1 MSQPSTWTE
10 QTPTVRVLE
19 AAARQS
25 LHAPSVFNTQPWRWR
40 IAGDALELRADP
52 GRQLAATDPD
62 GRLLVL
68 SCGAALH
75 HARISLTALGWG
87 VEVDRLPDP
96 ADPGLLARLRTT
108 GPTDLDVAA
117 GPLVDAI
124 PRRRTDRRA
133 YGDRPVP
140 EELLTRLREAVEAQ
154 GAYLHVVRLDQ
165 MPMLAV
171 STARAAD
178 AELADPA
185 YRAELREWTNRPAGS
200 GDGVP
205 TATAV
210 RPAPRR
216 VPLRDHVPGG
226 AAGLSAG
233 TDFDRGAAY
242 VILFGER
249 DDPAAWLRGGEALSA
264 LLLTATA
271 AGLATAPISDAIE
284 LAWPRRMMRDL
295 LAGVGD
301 PYLVVRVGWAPPGEL
316 PPAPRRRPADVIE
329 VEDFG
334 GAPPAGVGPGR

>member
-1 MSQPSTWTE
+1 MIQPSAGRE
-10 QTPTVRVLE
+10 QAPTVRMFE

-40 IAGDALELRADP
+40 VTPDALELRADP
-52 GRQLAATDPD
+52 DRQLGTTDPD
-62 GRLLVL
+62 GRLLAL
-68 SCGAALH
+68 SCGTALH
-75 HARISLTALGWG
+75 HARVSLAAAGCRVTVA
-87 VEVDRLPDP
+87 RLPDAGDP
-96 ADPGLLARLRTT
+96 ALLARLRTT
-108 GPTDLDVAA
+108 DPVGLDITAGRLVA
-117 GPLVDAI
+117 AI

-133 YGDRPVP
+133 YSDRPVP
-140 EELLTRLREAVEAQ
+140 DTLLSQLRAAVEAEDTH
-154 GAYLHVVRLDQ
+154 LHVVRPDQ

-185 YRAELREWTNRPAGS
+185 YLEELRRWTDRPAGS

-216 VPLRDHVPGG
+216 VPLRDYAPAG

-233 TDFDRGAAY
+233 ADFDRGAAY
-242 VILFGER
+242 VILFGVR
-249 DDPAAWLRGGEALSA
+249 DDHAAWLRGGEALSA

-271 AGLATAPISDAIE
+271 EGLATAPISDAIE

-295 LAGVGD
+295 LAGVGE
-301 PYLVVRVGWAPPGEL
+301 PYLVVRVGWGPDADL
-316 PPAPRRRPADVIE
+316 PPVPRRTPTDVIE
-329 VEDFG
+329 ID
-334 GAPPAGVGPGR
+334 A

>member
-1 MSQPSTWTE
+1 MTQPSTRTD
-10 QTPTVRVLE
+10 QTPAVRVLE

-40 IAGDALELRADP
+40 ITGQALELRADP
-52 GRQLAATDPD
+52 DRQLAVTDPD

-75 HARISLTALGWG
+75 HARISLTAAGWA
-87 VEVDRLPDP
+87 VAVQRLPDP
-96 ADPGLLARLRTT
+96 ADPGLLARLTVT
-108 GPTDLDVAA
+108 GQADLDVAA
-117 GPLVDAI
+117 GRLVDAI

-140 EELLTRLREAVEAQ
+140 EALLRRLRAAVEAED
-154 GAYLHVVRLDQ
+154 AHLHVVRADQ

-178 AELADPA
+178 AELADPE
-185 YRAELREWTNRPAGS
+185 YREELRRWTNRPADS

-216 VPLRDHVPGG
+216 VPVRDHAPGG

-249 DDPAAWLRGGEALSA
+249 DEPAAWLRGGEALSA

-271 AGLATAPISDAIE
+271 EGLATAPISDTIE
-284 LAWPRRMMRDL
+284 LAWPRQMMRDL

-301 PYLVVRVGWAPPGEL
+301 PYLVVRVGWGPAGEL
-316 PPAPRRRPADVIE
+316 PPAPRRVPTDVIE
-329 VEDFG
+329 VAD
-334 GAPPAGVGPGR
+334 

>member
-1 MSQPSTWTE
+1 MTQPSTRTE
-10 QTPTVRVLE
+10 HTATVRVLE

-40 IAGDALELRADP
+40 VTPTALYLRADP
-52 GRQLAATDPD
+52 DRQLTTTDPD
-62 GRLLVL
+62 GRLLAL

-75 HARISLTALGWG
+75 HARVSLAAAGWG
-87 VEVDRLPDP
+87 VAVDRFPDP
-96 ADPGLLARLRTT
+96 DDPALLARLRTT
-108 GPTDLDVAA
+108 GPADLDLTA
-117 GPLVDAI
+117 GRLVDAI

-140 EELLTRLREAVEAQ
+140 EALLSRLRAAVEAEDTC
-154 GAYLHVVRLDQ
+154 LHVVRLDQ

-171 STARAAD
+171 ATARAAD

-185 YRAELREWTNRPAGS
+185 YREELRRWTNRPPES

-216 VPLRDHVPGG
+216 VPLRDYAPGG

-233 TDFDRGAAY
+233 ANFDRGAAY

-271 AGLATAPISDAIE
+271 EGLATAPISDAVE

-295 LAGVGD
+295 LAGVGE
-301 PYLVVRVGWAPPGEL
+301 PYLVVRVGWGSDDEL
-316 PPAPRRRPADVIE
+316 PPAPRRVPADAIE
-329 VEDFG
+329 VSRTHPDG
-334 GAPPAGVGPGR
+334 

>member
-1 MSQPSTWTE
+1 MIQPSTWTE

-40 IAGDALELRADP
+40 VTPAALELRADP
-52 GRQLAATDPD
+52 ERQLGTTDPD
-62 GRLLVL
+62 GRLLTL

-75 HARISLTALGWG
+75 HARVSLTAAGWG
-87 VEVDRLPDP
+87 VTVDRFPDP
-96 ADPGLLARLRTT
+96 DDPTLLARLRTT
-108 GPTDLDVAA
+108 GPVDLDVAA
-117 GPLVDAI
+117 GRLVDAI

-140 EELLTRLREAVEAQ
+140 EAALSRLRAAVEAEDS
-154 GAYLHVVRLDQ
+154 YLHAVRPDQ

-185 YRAELREWTNRPAGS
+185 YRDELRQWTNRPPGS

-205 TATAV
+205 VATAV

-216 VPLRDHVPGG
+216 VPLRDYAPGG

-233 TDFDRGAAY
+233 ADFDRGAVY
-242 VILFGER
+242 VILFGDR

-271 AGLATAPISDAIE
+271 EGLASAPISDTIE
-284 LAWPRRMMRDL
+284 LAWPRRIMRDL
-295 LAGVGD
+295 LAGVGE
-301 PYLVVRVGWAPPGEL
+301 PYLVVRVGWGPGDEL
-316 PPAPRRRPADVIE
+316 PPAPRRMPGDVIE
-329 VEDFG
+329 VTC
-334 GAPPAGVGPGR
+334 

>member
-1 MSQPSTWTE
+1 MTQPSTRTE
-10 QTPTVRVLE
+10 QTATVRVLE

-40 IAGDALELRADP
+40 VTTDALELRVDP
-52 GRQLAATDPD
+52 QRRLATTDPD
-62 GRLLVL
+62 GRLLTL

-75 HARISLTALGWG
+75 HARLSLVAAGWG
-87 VEVDRLPDP
+87 VTVDRFPDP
-96 ADPGLLARLRTT
+96 DDPELLARLRTT
-108 GPTDLDVAA
+108 GPADLDVAA
-117 GPLVDAI
+117 GRLVDAI

-140 EELLTRLREAVEAQ
+140 ASLLSRLRTAVEAE
-154 GAYLHVVRLDQ
+154 GAYLHVVRIDQ

-185 YRAELREWTNRPAGS
+185 YREELRRWTNRPADS

-205 TATAV
+205 TATTV

-216 VPLRDHVPGG
+216 VPVRDHALGG

-233 TDFDRGAAY
+233 TNFDRGAAY

-271 AGLATAPISDAIE
+271 EGLATAPLSDAIE
-284 LAWPRRMMRDL
+284 LAWPRRMMREL
-295 LAGVGD
+295 LAGVGE
-301 PYLVVRVGWAPPGEL
+301 PYLVIRVGWGPDEEL
-316 PPAPRRRPADVIE
+316 PPAPRRAPADVIE
-329 VEDFG
+329 VD
-334 GAPPAGVGPGR
+334 A

>member
-1 MSQPSTWTE
+1 MTQPSARPE
-10 QTPTVRVLE
+10 QTATVRVLE

-40 IAGDALELRADP
+40 VTPDVLELRADP
-52 GRQLAATDPD
+52 DRRLATTDPD
-62 GRLLVL
+62 GRLLTL
-68 SCGAALH
+68 SCGTALH
-75 HARISLTALGWG
+75 HARVSLAAAGWA
-87 VEVDRLPDP
+87 VTIARFPDP
-96 ADPGLLARLRTT
+96 ADPALLARLRTT
-108 GPTDLDVAA
+108 GPADLDVAA
-117 GPLVDAI
+117 GRLVDAI

-140 EELLTRLREAVEAQ
+140 DPLLSRLRAAVEAEDTS
-154 GAYLHVVRLDQ
+154 LHVVRLDQ

-171 STARAAD
+171 ATARAAD

-185 YRAELREWTNRPAGS
+185 YREELRRWTDRPESS

-210 RPAPRR
+210 RPTPRR
-216 VPLRDHVPGG
+216 VPLRDYAPGG

-233 TDFDRGAAY
+233 ADFDRGAAY

-249 DDPAAWLRGGEALSA
+249 DDPAAWLRAGEALSA

-271 AGLATAPISDAIE
+271 EGLATAPLSDAIE

-295 LAGVGD
+295 LAGLGE
-301 PYLVVRVGWAPPGEL
+301 PYLVVRAGWGPADEL
-316 PPAPRRRPADVIE
+316 PAAPRRTPADVIE
-329 VEDFG
+329 IDD
-334 GAPPAGVGPGR
+334 

>member
-40 IAGDALELRADP
+40 VTRDALELRADP
-52 GRQLAATDPD
+52 DRRLATTDPD
-62 GRLLVL
+62 GRLLTL

-75 HARISLTALGWG
+75 HARLSLAAVGWA
-87 VEVDRLPDP
+87 VTVDRFPDP
-96 ADPGLLARLRTT
+96 ADPALLARLRAT
-108 GPTDLDVAA
+108 GPADLDVAA
-117 GPLVDAI
+117 GRLVEAI

-140 EELLTRLREAVEAQ
+140 EAVLSRLRDAVEAE
-154 GAYLHVVRLDQ
+154 AAHLHVVRPDQ

-171 STARAAD
+171 STGRAAD

-185 YRAELREWTNRPAGS
+185 YREELHRWTNRPPES

-216 VPLRDHVPGG
+216 VPLRDHAPGG

-233 TDFDRGAAY
+233 ADFDRGAAY
-242 VILFGER
+242 VIVFGDR
-249 DDPAAWLRGGEALSA
+249 DEPDAWLRGGEALSA

-271 AGLATAPISDAIE
+271 EGLATAPISDAIE

-295 LAGVGD
+295 LAGIGE
-301 PYLVVRVGWAPPGEL
+301 PYLVVRVGWGPAEEL
-316 PPAPRRRPADVIE
+316 PPAPRRAPTDVIE
-329 VEDFG
+329 VDPLG
-334 GAPPAGVGPGR
+334 

>member
-1 MSQPSTWTE
+1 MTQPSTWTE

-40 IAGDALELRADP
+40 VTRQALELR
-52 GRQLAATDPD
+52 TDPD
-62 GRLLVL
+62 RQLTSTDPDARLLTL
-68 SCGAALH
+68 SCGAVLH
-75 HARISLTALGWG
+75 HARVSLAAVGWAVG
-87 VEVDRLPDP
+87 VDRFPDP
-96 ADPGLLARLRTT
+96 EDPQLLARLVTT
-108 GPTDLDVAA
+108 GQADLDVAA
-117 GPLVDAI
+117 GRLVDAI

-133 YGDRPVP
+133 YSDRPVP
-140 EELLTRLREAVEAQ
+140 EAVLSRLRDAVEAE
-154 GAYLHVVRLDQ
+154 GTHLHVVRPDQ

-185 YRAELREWTNRPAGS
+185 YREELRRWTHRPEGS

-216 VPLRDHVPGG
+216 VPIRDHAPGG

-233 TDFDRGAAY
+233 ADFDRGAAY

-249 DDPAAWLRGGEALSA
+249 DDPAAWLRGGEGLSA

-271 AGLATAPISDAIE
+271 EGLATAPISDAIE

-295 LAGVGD
+295 LAGVGE
-301 PYLVVRVGWAPPGEL
+301 PYLVIRVGWGPDDEP
-316 PPAPRRRPADVIE
+316 PPAPRRAPADVVE
-329 VEDFG
+329 VDG
-334 GAPPAGVGPGR
+334 

>member
-1 MSQPSTWTE
+1 MTQPSTRTE
-10 QTPTVRVLE
+10 QTATVRVLE

-40 IAGDALELRADP
+40 VTPDALDLRADP
-52 GRQLAATDPD
+52 RRQLATTDPD
-62 GRLLVL
+62 GRLLTL

-75 HARISLTALGWG
+75 HARVSLTAAGWG
-87 VEVDRLPDP
+87 VTVDRFPDP
-96 ADPGLLARLRTT
+96 GDPGLLARLRTT
-108 GPTDLDVAA
+108 GPADLDVAA
-117 GPLVDAI
+117 GRLVDAI

-140 EELLTRLREAVEAQ
+140 APLLDGLRAAVEAED
-154 GAYLHVVRLDQ
+154 AYLHVVRLDQ

-185 YRAELREWTNRPAGS
+185 YREELNRWTNRPADS

-216 VPLRDHVPGG
+216 VPLRDYAPGG

-271 AGLATAPISDAIE
+271 EGLATAPISDTIE
-284 LAWPRRMMRDL
+284 LAWPRRMMREL
-295 LAGVGD
+295 LAGVGE
-301 PYLVVRVGWAPPGEL
+301 PYLVVRVGWGPGDEL
-316 PPAPRRRPADVIE
+316 PPAPRRTPADVIE
-329 VEDFG
+329 VDP
-334 GAPPAGVGPGR
+334 APLS

>member
-10 QTPTVRVLE
+10 QTATVRVLE

-40 IAGDALELRADP
+40 VAGGALELRTDP
-52 GRQLAATDPD
+52 GRQLTVTDPD

-75 HARISLTALGWG
+75 HARISLTAAGWG

-108 GPTDLDVAA
+108 GPAELDVAA

-140 EELLTRLREAVEAQ
+140 EPLLTRLREAVEAE
-154 GAYLHVVRLDQ
+154 GAHLHVVRPDQ

-200 GDGVP
+200 G
-205 TATAV
+205 TACPP
-210 RPAPRR
+210 RPSGRR
-216 VPLRDHVPGG
+216 RAGSRYATTPGG
-226 AAGLSAG
+226 AAGLTAG

-295 LAGVGD
+295 LAGIGD
-301 PYLVVRVGWAPPGEL
+301 PYLVVRVGWAPAGEL
-316 PPAPRRRPADVIE
+316 PPAPRRAPAEVIE
-329 VEDFG
+329 VDG
-334 GAPPAGVGPGR
+334 